1 MQLRLLKSK
10 AASQGSPSLSTGQY
24 VGKLVFQRN
33 PGDIFHWGGGGGSRE
48 TLAESVAPSRTRKE
62 DGKSSL
68 PFPLAV
74 SWYRPT
80 LVRNLGLRN
89 FS

>member
-33 PGDIFHWGGGGGSRE
+33 PGDIFHLVGGAGVPEKRWLSQ
-48 TLAESVAPSRTRKE
+48 
-62 DGKSSL
+62 
-68 PFPLAV
+68 
-74 SWYRPT
+74 
-80 LVRNLGLRN
+80 
-89 FS
+89 